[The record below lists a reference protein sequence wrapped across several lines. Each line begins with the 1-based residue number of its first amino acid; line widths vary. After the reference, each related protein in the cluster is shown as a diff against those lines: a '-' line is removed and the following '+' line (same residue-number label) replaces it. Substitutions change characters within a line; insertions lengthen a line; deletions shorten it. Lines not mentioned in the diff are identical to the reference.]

1 LLVPW
6 CRGFTGRVVPTSLG
20 RFKSTGVVSVE
31 GLDGDAASA
40 PAAAVITV
48 TELPIGLWV
57 VKFKQWLDTEVQ
69 RTVELATKAKAKAAK
84 DAKDAKDASE
94 LCPAAGGGLIK
105 SHSDTCTDTE
115 VRFVVHLTAS
125 ATKTLRAAPDVNAAA
140 LAMLQLER
148 PILTTNMHAFDAAG
162 AICKYDTP
170 EDIVDAFMPH
180 REALYR
186 KRLAAM
192 ETTAAAKVQRL
203 AAEARFVAE
212 VVSGSLVVAGRGK
225 AELLAALAA
234 KQYPR
239 MDGNGDGDS
248 DGGGDTGTG
257 GFQYLLRMPLW
268 ALTTEAVGKLE
279 ARKAAAEEELAV
291 IRRTT
296 ALELWRRDLDAFEA
310 VLDGQDAAPITA
322 SSVLVVPPKKALT
335 KVPKRAPT
343 GTKAPA
349 AKKQA
354 KAQ

>member
-1 LLVPW
+1 
-6 CRGFTGRVVPTSLG
+6 
-20 RFKSTGVVSVE
+20 
-31 GLDGDAASA
+31 
-40 PAAAVITV
+40 
-48 TELPIGLWV
+48 
-57 VKFKQWLDTEVQ
+57 
-69 RTVELATKAKAKAAK
+69 
-84 DAKDAKDASE
+84 
-94 LCPAAGGGLIK
+94 
-105 SHSDTCTDTE
+105 
-115 VRFVVHLTAS
+115 
-125 ATKTLRAAPDVNAAA
+125 
-140 LAMLQLER
+140 
-148 PILTTNMHAFDAAG
+148 
-162 AICKYDTP
+162 
-170 EDIVDAFMPH
+170 
-180 REALYR
+180 
-186 KRLAAM
+186 
-192 ETTAAAKVQRL
+192 
-203 AAEARFVAE
+203 VAE